1 MSRRPKIIDDL
12 THELSQTPQEV
23 PDQRA
28 KPKPRAPEVVHT
40 SLYIPRPAYRK
51 LQEIALTADKKVH
64 DLILDGIDRVLQEN
78 GHAPTERRK
87 RGPKPTL

>member
-1 MSRRPKIIDDL
+1 MSRRPSIIGSL
-12 THELSQTPQEV
+12 TAPPQEAA
-23 PDQRA
+23 PEAIA
-28 KPKPRAPEVVHT
+28 KPKPKAAEVVHT

-51 LQEIALTADKKVH
+51 LQEIALTQDKRVH

-87 RGPKPTL
+87 RGPKPS